1 MMQRS
6 SSGGRLIGTVIA
18 GRQRPTGPRGPF
30 LSLADI
36 PDSPRSHRDGHGTQ
50 RVCRPARPVPQ
61 GQSSISEIVTR
72 TDIAQSR
79 VSTCIKQLAER
90 GWVLTTAEP
99 TDGRKTLA
107 SVTERVKDEGARRR
121 TMNAQEALTPLLTEC
136 SPHERRAI
144 TDALERLYELA
155 VDARDETLKP
165 RHMGP
170 QAKTRRDA
178 ALPMFSTEAN
188 RTEGGGQRD
197 PARSKC
203 RTEAVRR
210 RETPVFTASEI
221 QHVVRWRSRTAFG
234 PEYRLFTRAERS
246 GGRTKSRA
254 WESLCPGCVASPAV

>member
-1 MMQRS
+1 
-6 SSGGRLIGTVIA
+6 
-18 GRQRPTGPRGPF
+18 
-30 LSLADI
+30 
-36 PDSPRSHRDGHGTQ
+36 
-50 RVCRPARPVPQ
+50 VP
-61 GQSSISEIVTR
+61 
-72 TDIAQSR
+72 
-79 VSTCIKQLAER
+79 
-90 GWVLTTAEP
+90 TTAEP

-197 PARSKC
+197 PAQSKC

-210 RETPVFTASEI
+210 RETPYSPLA
-221 QHVVRWRSRTAFG
+221 RSSMSSAGGLGRRSARSTAFSREQSAVAG
-234 PEYRLFTRAERS
+234 APSPERGKASARDAWRVQPSDSMPPPLRCRTEASR
-246 GGRTKSRA
+246 GR
-254 WESLCPGCVASPAV
+254 ECVR